1 MFEAIEPEDLQALRA
16 QTTVVLIDVRTDPEV
31 ARGMIAGARHIPL
44 FALPQRAGELEQE
57 ATIAIYC
64 QSGGRSAQACMYLA
78 REGYTHLYNLSGG
91 ILAWMRAGLDVTL
104 PNS

>member
-1 MFEAIEPEDLQALRA
+1 MFEHIEPEELHALRA
-16 QTTVVLIDVRTDPEV
+16 QTNVVLVDVRTDPEV

-44 FALPQRAGELEQE
+44 FALAQRASELEQE
-57 ATIAIYC
+57 ATIIVYC

-91 ILAWMRAGLDVTL
+91 ILGWMRAGLEVTQG
-104 PNS
+104 